1 MGMFH
6 IADPQGSLRAA
17 RALAQHMGGGRAWG
31 SQRRVAV
38 GFVLCGIT
46 CRSFDLSRFVALSS
60 KAIGMCFSYLEL
72 VLKNKYTGSR

>member
-1 MGMFH
+1 MGMFY

-38 GFVLCGIT
+38 GFVERKEFESNWDVFFIFGA
-46 CRSFDLSRFVALSS
+46 SV
-60 KAIGMCFSYLEL
+60 EE
-72 VLKNKYTGSR
+72 